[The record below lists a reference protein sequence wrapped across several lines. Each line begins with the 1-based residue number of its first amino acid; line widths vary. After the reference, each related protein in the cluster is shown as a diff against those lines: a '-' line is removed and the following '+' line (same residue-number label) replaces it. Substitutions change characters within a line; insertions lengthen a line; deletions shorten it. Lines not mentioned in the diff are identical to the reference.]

1 MLDVRSA
8 LRRAMETN
16 RTRPAVVAEGVKLTF
31 EEAWL
36 RGCQLANALLGK
48 GLKAGDKIAVLE
60 DNCLEACD
68 FFLACAIGNF
78 VRVPLYRR
86 NSASAHSHMISH
98 TDCRAVVVAEE

>member
-16 RTRPAVVAEGVKLTF
+16 RTRPAVVAEEVQLTF

-36 RGCQLANALLGK
+36 RGCQLANALLAM

-68 FFLACAIGNF
+68 FFLACAFGNF
-78 VRVPLYRR
+78 VRVPW
-86 NSASAHSHMISH
+86 
-98 TDCRAVVVAEE
+98 